1 MKPVIK
7 LTKTGHYDFDDQ
19 KIIGEDDQVPS
30 GYTDILPCYEDGSGM
45 YKPQLVNGKV
55 VETATAEEMN
65 PKPQLQEPTE
75 TEKLQ
80 AQLKASNDYMD
91 FLEEVI
97 VEMAQVVYQ

>member
-1 MKPVIK
+1 MNPLPK
-7 LTKTGHYDFDDQ
+7 
-19 KIIGEDDQVPS
+19 S
-30 GYTDILPCYEDGSGM
+30 YTDLEPMINGVGM
-45 YKPQLVNGKV
+45 FRPRLINGEI
-55 VETATAEEMN
+55 VETATPEEMN
-65 PKPQLQEPTE
+65 PAPPVQEPTE